1 MFTGPVQ
8 RIDLDTLPV
17 DNERQSTQFVC
28 RVSDDGQVQY
38 NNTSLNSALVK
49 VSGIRESG
57 TA

>member
-1 MFTGPVQ
+1 MKLYTSKIMFTGPVQ

-38 NNTSLNSALVK
+38 KNTLLSD
-49 VSGIRESG
+49 GH
-57 TA
+57 